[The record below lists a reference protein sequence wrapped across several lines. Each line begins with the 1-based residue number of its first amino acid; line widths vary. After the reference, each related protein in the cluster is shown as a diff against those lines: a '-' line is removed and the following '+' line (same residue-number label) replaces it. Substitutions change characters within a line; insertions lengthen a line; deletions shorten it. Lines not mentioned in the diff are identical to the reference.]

1 MRILIAD
8 DEPLAR
14 TRMAALLAECADV
27 QVVASVGD
35 GEAALREAVALKPD
49 VLLADIAMP
58 GMDGLMLARR
68 LQALA
73 HPPQLIFCTAYDA
86 HALSAYELRAADYL
100 LKPVR
105 IERLRQALARAQ
117 ALHAREHANPRE
129 TLVARVRGAPIRIPL
144 DDVIYLTADEK
155 YVAVHRVGEIL
166 LIEDSLKSIEANFPD
181 RFVRIHRNCLV
192 PAARLLGLQRDAQG
206 EMHALIAGSDDTPE
220 VSRRNLAALR
230 KLLREPAI
238 GNR

>member
-1 MRILIAD
+1 MRILVAD

-14 TRMAALLAECADV
+14 TRMNALLADCEGA

-35 GEAALREAVALKPD
+35 GEAALRECIALKPD

-68 LQALA
+68 LQALP

-86 HALSAYELRAADYL
+86 HALSAYELHAADYL

-105 IERLRQALARAQ
+105 IGRLREALARAQ
-117 ALHAREHANPRE
+117 ALQARQRATPIEM
-129 TLVARVRGAPIRIPL
+129 LVARVRGAPLRIPL
-144 DDVIYLTADEK
+144 EDVVYLTADEK
-155 YVAVHRVGEIL
+155 YVAVHRADEVL
-166 LIEDSLKSIEANFPD
+166 LIEDSLKSIEAAFPQ

-192 PAARLLGLQRDAQG
+192 PAARLLGLKRDAVG
-206 EMHALIAGSDDTPE
+206 EVRALIAGTAETPE
-220 VSRRNLAALR
+220 VSRRNLAAVR
-230 KLLREPAI
+230 KWLSA
-238 GNR
+238 G

>member
-14 TRMAALLAECADV
+14 TRMAALLAECEGA

-35 GEAALREAVALKPD
+35 GEAALRETIALKPD

-68 LQALA
+68 LQSMP
-73 HPPQLIFCTAYDA
+73 HPPQLIFCTAYEA

-105 IERLRQALARAQ
+105 IERLREALARAQ
-117 ALHAREHANPRE
+117 ALRMRERAASRE
-129 TLVARVRGAPIRIPL
+129 TLVARVRGAPLKIPL
-144 DDVIYLTADEK
+144 EDVVYLTADEK
-155 YVAVHRVGEIL
+155 YVAVHRIGETL
-166 LIEDSLKSIEANFPD
+166 LIEDSLKSIEAAFPE

-192 PAARLLGLQRDAQG
+192 PAARLLGLQRDVRG
-206 EMHALIAGSDDTPE
+206 EVHAMIAGTDETPE
-220 VSRRNLAALR
+220 VSRRNLAAVR
-230 KLLREPAI
+230 KLLL
-238 GNR
+238 G

>member
-14 TRMAALLAECADV
+14 TRMAALLAECEGA

-35 GEAALREAVALKPD
+35 GEAALRETIALKPD

-68 LQALA
+68 LQSMP

-86 HALSAYELRAADYL
+86 HALSAYELRVADYL

-105 IERLRQALARAQ
+105 IERLREALARAQ
-117 ALHAREHANPRE
+117 ALRTREQAALRE
-129 TLVARVRGAPIRIPL
+129 TLVARVRGAPLRIPL
-144 DDVIYLTADEK
+144 EDVVYLTADEK
-155 YVAVHRVGEIL
+155 YVAVHRIGETL
-166 LIEDSLKSIEANFPD
+166 LIEESLKSIEAAFPD

-192 PAARLLGLQRDAQG
+192 PAARLLGLQRDAHG
-206 EMHALIAGSDDTPE
+206 EMHAMIAGTDETPE
-220 VSRRNLAALR
+220 VSRRNLAAVR
-230 KLLREPAI
+230 KMLLE
-238 GNR
+238 

>member
-14 TRMAALLAECADV
+14 TRMGALLAECEGV

-35 GEAALREAVALKPD
+35 GEAALREAIALKPD

-58 GMDGLMLARR
+58 GMDGLVLAKR
-68 LQALA
+68 LLSLP
-73 HPPQLIFCTAYDA
+73 HPPAVIFCTAYDA

-105 IERLRQALARAQ
+105 IERLREALARAQ
-117 ALHAREHANPRE
+117 ALRAREQPGSRE
-129 TLVARVRGAPIRIPL
+129 TLVARVRGAPLRIPL
-144 DDVIYLTADEK
+144 EDVIYLTADEK
-155 YVAVHRVGEIL
+155 YVAVHRTGEAL
-166 LIEDSLKSIEANFPD
+166 LVEDSLKSIEAAFPD

-192 PAARLLGLQRDAQG
+192 PAARLLGLQRDAHG
-206 EMHALIAGSDDTPE
+206 EMHALIAGTDDTPE
-220 VSRRNLAALR
+220 VSRRNLAAVR
-230 KLLREPAI
+230 KLLV
-238 GNR
+238 G

>member
-14 TRMAALLAECADV
+14 TRMAALLTECEGA

-35 GEAALREAVALKPD
+35 GEAALRETIALKPD

-68 LQALA
+68 LQSMP

-105 IERLRQALARAQ
+105 IERLREALARAQ
-117 ALHAREHANPRE
+117 ALRAREHTASRE
-129 TLVARVRGAPIRIPL
+129 TLVARVRGAPLKIPL
-144 DDVIYLTADEK
+144 EDVVYLTADEK
-155 YVAVHRVGEIL
+155 YVAVHRIGETL
-166 LIEDSLKSIEANFPD
+166 LIEESLKSIEAAFPD

-192 PAARLLGLQRDAQG
+192 PAARLLGLQRDAHG
-206 EMHALIAGSDDTPE
+206 EMHAMIAGTDETPE
-220 VSRRNLAALR
+220 VSRRNLAAVR
-230 KLLREPAI
+230 KLLLEP
-238 GNR
+238 

>member
-14 TRMAALLAECADV
+14 TRMAALLAECEGA

-35 GEAALREAVALKPD
+35 GEAALRETIALKPD

-68 LQALA
+68 LQSMP

-105 IERLRQALARAQ
+105 IERLREALARAQ
-117 ALHAREHANPRE
+117 ALRMREHAASRE
-129 TLVARVRGAPIRIPL
+129 TLVARVRGAPVKIPL
-144 DDVIYLTADEK
+144 EDVVYLTADEK
-155 YVAVHRVGEIL
+155 YVAVHRTGETL
-166 LIEDSLKSIEANFPD
+166 LIEDSLKSIETAFPE

-192 PAARLLGLQRDAQG
+192 PVARLLGLQRDAHG
-206 EMHALIAGSDDTPE
+206 EMHAMIAGTDEMPE
-220 VSRRNLAALR
+220 VSRRNLAAVR
-230 KLLREPAI
+230 KMLLE
-238 GNR
+238 

>member
-14 TRMAALLAECADV
+14 TRMAALLAECEGV

-35 GEAALREAVALKPD
+35 GEAALREAIALKPD

-58 GMDGLMLARR
+58 GMDGLVLAKR
-68 LQALA
+68 LLALP
-73 HPPQLIFCTAYDA
+73 HPPAVIFCTAYDA

-105 IERLRQALARAQ
+105 IERLREALARAQ
-117 ALHAREHANPRE
+117 ALRAREQPGSRE
-129 TLVARVRGAPIRIPL
+129 TLVARVRGAPLKIPL
-144 DDVIYLTADEK
+144 EDVIYLTADEK
-155 YVAVHRVGEIL
+155 YVAVHRAGETL
-166 LIEDSLKSIEANFPD
+166 LIEDSLKSIETAFPD

-192 PAARLLGLQRDAQG
+192 PAARLLGLQRDAHG
-206 EMHALIAGSDDTPE
+206 EMHALIAGTDDAPE
-220 VSRRNLAALR
+220 VSRRNLAAVR
-230 KLLREPAI
+230 KMLL
-238 GNR
+238 G

>member
-14 TRMAALLAECADV
+14 TRMAALLAECEGA

-35 GEAALREAVALKPD
+35 GEAALRETIALKPD

-68 LQALA
+68 LQSMPHA
-73 HPPQLIFCTAYDA
+73 PQLIFCTAYDA

-105 IERLRQALARAQ
+105 IERLREALARAQ
-117 ALHAREHANPRE
+117 ALRTREQAALRE
-129 TLVARVRGAPIRIPL
+129 TLVARVRGAPLKIPL
-144 DDVIYLTADEK
+144 EDVVYLTADEK
-155 YVAVHRVGEIL
+155 YVAVHRIGETL
-166 LIEDSLKSIEANFPD
+166 LIEESLKSIEAAFPD

-192 PAARLLGLQRDAQG
+192 PAARLLGLQRDAHG
-206 EMHALIAGSDDTPE
+206 EMHAMIAGTDETPE
-220 VSRRNLAALR
+220 VSRRNLAAVR
-230 KLLREPAI
+230 KMLLE
-238 GNR
+238 

>member
-14 TRMAALLAECADV
+14 TRMAALLAECEGA

-35 GEAALREAVALKPD
+35 GEAALRETIALKPD

-68 LQALA
+68 LQSMP

-105 IERLRQALARAQ
+105 IERLREALARAQ
-117 ALHAREHANPRE
+117 ALRTREQAASRE
-129 TLVARVRGAPIRIPL
+129 TLVARVRGAPLKIPL
-144 DDVIYLTADEK
+144 EDVVYLTADEK
-155 YVAVHRVGEIL
+155 YVAVHRIGETL
-166 LIEDSLKSIEANFPD
+166 LIEESLKSIEAAFPD

-192 PAARLLGLQRDAQG
+192 PAARLLGLQRDAHG
-206 EMHALIAGSDDTPE
+206 EMHAMIAGTDETPE
-220 VSRRNLAALR
+220 VSRRNLAAVR
-230 KLLREPAI
+230 KMLLE
-238 GNR
+238 

>member
-14 TRMAALLAECADV
+14 TRMGALLAECGGV

-35 GEAALREAVALKPD
+35 GEAALRGCIALKPD

-68 LQALA
+68 LQSMP

-105 IERLRQALARAQ
+105 IERLREALARAQ
-117 ALHAREHANPRE
+117 ALHVREHAAPRE
-129 TLVARVRGAPIRIPL
+129 TLVARVRGAPLKIPL
-144 DDVIYLTADEK
+144 EDVIYLTADEK
-155 YVAVHRVGEIL
+155 YVAVHRAGETL
-166 LIEDSLKSIEANFPD
+166 LIEDSLKSIEAAFPD
-181 RFVRIHRNCLV
+181 RFVRIHRNCLI
-192 PAARLLGLQRDAQG
+192 PAARLLGLQRDAHG
-206 EMHALIAGSDDTPE
+206 EMHALIAGADATPE
-220 VSRRNLAALR
+220 VSRRNLAGVR
-230 KLLREPAI
+230 KFLRET
-238 GNR
+238 

>member
-14 TRMAALLAECADV
+14 TRMSALLAECEDA

-35 GEAALREAVALKPD
+35 GETALRECIALKPD

-58 GMDGLMLARR
+58 GMDGLVLARR
-68 LQALA
+68 LPSMP
-73 HPPQLIFCTAYDA
+73 HPPSVIFCTAYDA

-105 IERLRQALARAQ
+105 IERLREALARAQ
-117 ALHAREHANPRE
+117 ALRAREHAGPRE
-129 TLVARVRGAPIRIPL
+129 TLVARVRGAPVRIPL
-144 DDVIYLTADEK
+144 EEVTYLTADEK
-155 YVAVHRVGEIL
+155 YEAVHREGETL
-166 LIEDSLKSIEANFPD
+166 LIEDSLKSIEGSFPD

-192 PAARLLGLQRDAQG
+192 PAARLLGLHRDAHG
-206 EMHALIAGSDDTPE
+206 EMHALIAGTEATPE
-220 VSRRNLAALR
+220 VSRRNLPAVR
-230 KLLREPAI
+230 KMLL
-238 GNR
+238 G

>member
-14 TRMAALLAECADV
+14 TRMAALLAECEGA

-35 GEAALREAVALKPD
+35 GEAALRETIALKPD

-68 LQALA
+68 LQSMP

-86 HALSAYELRAADYL
+86 HALSAYELRVADYL

-105 IERLRQALARAQ
+105 IERLREALARAQ
-117 ALHAREHANPRE
+117 ALRTREQAALRE
-129 TLVARVRGAPIRIPL
+129 TLVARVRGAPLKIPL
-144 DDVIYLTADEK
+144 EDVVYLTADEK
-155 YVAVHRVGEIL
+155 YVAVHRIGETL
-166 LIEDSLKSIEANFPD
+166 LIEESLKSIEAAFPD

-192 PAARLLGLQRDAQG
+192 PAARLLGLQRDAHG
-206 EMHALIAGSDDTPE
+206 EMHAMIAGTDETPE
-220 VSRRNLAALR
+220 VSRRNLAAVR
-230 KLLREPAI
+230 KMLLE
-238 GNR
+238 